1 MTMPDSLLTPDTVYI
16 QGLKKP
22 SVKAQSAI
30 VASGVQMIAT
40 AKVTVADLV
49 AGSVSAA
56 TRTAHAS
63 DLRHFTAWGGSIP
76 ATPATIAEYLA
87 DHAGELSVSTLI
99 RRAGTLSK
107 AHAALGLPNPCQA
120 QIVRSTLQGLR
131 RRYGVA
137 GKQARALVIEDLF
150 RVLDGIGED
159 KKGLRDRALLL
170 IGFAGGFRR
179 SELVG
184 LDAADIEG
192 VKQGVVVLLRRS
204 KVDQQGAGRKI
215 GIPHGR
221 TRYCP
226 VSALGSWIEAAG
238 ISDGPIFRPVD
249 RHGHIA
255 SGRLSGD
262 AVSDIV
268 KERVAAIGLDPA
280 SYSGHSLRSGFATSA
295 ARVGVSTLK
304 IRAQT
309 GHTTDA
315 MLARYVRDGEL
326 FVGNAAGAML

>member
-1 MTMPDSLLTPDTVYI
+1 MTDSLLTPDTVYI
-16 QGLKKP
+16 SGP
-22 SVKAQSAI
+22 SFTRPAAAPADTGEFAVNCTSAT
-30 VASGVQMIAT
+30 S
-40 AKVTVADLV
+40 KVLALVAD
-49 AGSVSAA
+49 SISPA
-56 TRTAHAS
+56 TRRAHAS
-63 DLRHFTAWGGSIP
+63 DLRHFAEWGGSIP
-76 ATPATIAEYLA
+76 AAPETIAEYLA
-87 DHAGELSVSTLI
+87 DYAGELSVSTLI
-99 RRAGTLSK
+99 RRSGTLSK
-107 AHAALGLPNPCQA
+107 AHAALGLPSPCQA
-120 QIVRSTLQGLR
+120 QIVRSALQGLR

-137 GKQARALVIEDLF
+137 GKQARALVVEDLF
-150 RVLDGIGED
+150 SVLDGTGED

-170 IGFAGGFRR
+170 LGFAGGFRR

-184 LDAADIEG
+184 LDVADIER
-192 VKQGVVVLLRRS
+192 VQQGVVVLLRRS
-204 KVDQQGAGRKI
+204 KVDQDGAGRKI

-221 TRYCP
+221 TGYCT
-226 VSALGSWIEAAG
+226 VSALDRWIEVAG
-238 ISDGPIFRPVD
+238 FSEGPIFRPVD

-268 KERVAAIGLDPA
+268 KERVAAVGLDPA

-295 ARVGVSTLK
+295 ARAGVSTLK

-326 FVGNAAGAML
+326 FVGNAAGAIL

>member
-1 MTMPDSLLTPDTVYI
+1 MRESVHTPDTVYI
-16 QGLKKP
+16 SGPTFTPPDIELTDASTEFAVNCT
-22 SVKAQSAI
+22 SVA
-30 VASGVQMIAT
+30 
-40 AKVTVADLV
+40 AKVRALV
-49 AGSVSAA
+49 EDSVSPA
-56 TRTAHAS
+56 TRRAHAS
-63 DLRHFTAWGGSIP
+63 DLRHFAEWGGSIP
-76 ATPATIAEYLA
+76 AAPETIAEYLA
-87 DHAGELSVSTLI
+87 DHAGELTVSTLT

-107 AHAALGLPNPCQA
+107 AHAALGLPSPCQA

-137 GKQARALVIEDLF
+137 GKQARALVLEDLF
-150 RVLDGIGED
+150 PVLDGIGD
-159 KKGLRDRALLL
+159 DAKGVRDRALLL
-170 IGFAGGFRR
+170 LGFAGGFRR

-184 LDAADIEG
+184 LDAADIEH
-192 VKQGVVVLLRRS
+192 VRQGVVVHLRRS
-204 KVDQQGAGRKI
+204 KTDQHGAGRKI

-221 TRYCP
+221 SRHCP
-226 VSALGSWIEAAG
+226 VSAIDRWIEVATA
-238 ISDGPIFRPVD
+238 SNGPIFRPVD

-255 SGRLSGD
+255 AGRLSGD

-268 KERVAAIGLDPA
+268 KERVAAVGLDPDQ
-280 SYSGHSLRSGFATSA
+280 YSGHSLRSGFATSA

-326 FVGNAAGAML
+326 FVGNAAGALL